1 MAQDGDTGSSTSQ
14 IAERLGVK
22 VTALGPARAQ
32 LINKG
37 IIYSPEYGRVAFT
50 VQGWPASSS
59 GSTRTELPGNIRGKE
74 CHVASLG

>member
-37 IIYSPEYGRVAFT
+37 IIYSPEYG
-50 VQGWPASSS
+50 
-59 GSTRTELPGNIRGKE
+59 E
-74 CHVASLG
+74 